1 MEEIYVSTDI
11 EADGPIPGPHSML
24 SFASAA
30 YTADKQLIATFSAN
44 LDTLPGAAAHPIQ
57 DAWWKTQ
64 PDAWAACRTDTR
76 PPGEVLPAY
85 VEWVEALPGK
95 PVFVAYPAGFDFTF
109 MFWYMMRFA
118 GRCPFSW
125 SALDIKTLAFAM
137 TGLPYRKSIKP
148 RLPKHWFDAHPHTH
162 VALDDAIE
170 QGALFCNML
179 AQLRTGQ
186 GMITGWPTGTTNEKV
201 AESHGATAPSSTAGP
216 AESESKPGR

>member
-1 MEEIYVSTDI
+1 MNAIPEIYVSTDV

-30 YTADKQLIATFSAN
+30 YTADKQLIGTFSAN
-44 LDTLPGAAAHPIQ
+44 LETLEGASAHPVQ
-57 DAWWKTQ
+57 AAWWKTQ
-64 PDAWAACRTDTR
+64 PQAWAACRTDLQKAETA
-76 PPGEVLPAY
+76 LPAY

-95 PVFVAYPAGFDFTF
+95 PVFVAYPAGFDFTY

-137 TGLPYRKSIKP
+137 TGLPYRKAIKP
-148 RLPKHWFDAHPHTH
+148 RLPKHWFDEHPHTH

-179 AQLRTGQ
+179 AELRASQ
-186 GMITGWPTGTTNEKV
+186 SQAAAHAPADTTVETNPEGKN
-201 AESHGATAPSSTAGP
+201 AQSGG
-216 AESESKPGR
+216 